1 MSRAVLIA
9 GGSITDYEFIKSFI
23 AENDYI
29 VCADSGIVHCN
40 EMGLEADLWIGDF
53 DSCDYEIYKCSA
65 AAKNAEIITLPEEK
79 DKTDTEYALNYIADT
94 QKFDNILLVGA
105 IGTRMDHTLTN
116 IHLIEKMSDSRIFM
130 EILNEK
136 NRIRISNDSGIY
148 FRKSEFKY
156 ISIIPLSSI
165 VSGVTLSGNFKYP
178 LNNATLFRYDSLSVS
193 NELLTGG
200 GTIHIADGSALII
213 ESRD

>member
-9 GGSITDYEFIKSFI
+9 GGSIDDYEFISSFI
-23 AENDYI
+23 NESDFI
-29 VCADSGIVHCN
+29 VCADRGIVHCSN
-40 EMGLEADLWIGDF
+40 MGLKADLWVGDF
-53 DSCDYEIYKCSA
+53 DSCNFDEYKNSD
-65 AAKNAEIITLPEEK
+65 AAKDAEIITLPEEK
-79 DKTDTEYALNYIADT
+79 DKTDTEYALNLVADMK
-94 QKFDNILLVGA
+94 KFDNILLVGG
-105 IGTRMDHTLTN
+105 IGTRIDHTLMN
-116 IHLIEKMSDSRIFM
+116 IHLIEKMSEQQIFM

-156 ISIIPLSSI
+156 ISIIPISS
-165 VSGVTLSGNFKYP
+165 VVNGVTLSGDFKYP
-178 LNNATLFRYDSLSVS
+178 LKDATLFRYDSLSVS
-193 NELLTGG
+193 NELLDGG